1 MSESTHLSLV
11 LPVLNGADRLASAL
25 PSVATWMQQQP
36 SRTELVLVDDGSG
49 SETAALLQRFA
60 SDTPK
65 VTVLVNGRNR
75 GKGHAVAR
83 GMLAGD
89 RPLPQP
95 HDAAVPVRLR
105 DEEARLADLCLV
117 RTACPAGVPRGKRR
131 VNHKIFFDKLQR
143 V

>member
-1 MSESTHLSLV
+1 MAGHQRRRSRCAQIRVATHANRKDRMAESIHLSLV

-83 GMLAGD
+83 GML
-89 RPLPQP
+89 
-95 HDAAVPVRLR
+95 
-105 DEEARLADLCLV
+105 
-117 RTACPAGVPRGKRR
+117 
-131 VNHKIFFDKLQR
+131 
-143 V
+143 